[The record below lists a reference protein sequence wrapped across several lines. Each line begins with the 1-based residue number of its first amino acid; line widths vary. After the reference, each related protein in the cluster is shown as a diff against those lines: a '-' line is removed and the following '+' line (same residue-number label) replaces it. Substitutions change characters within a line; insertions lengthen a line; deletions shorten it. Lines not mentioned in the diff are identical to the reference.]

1 MYYLS
6 WLLTFKNSTTVE
18 LLVLLQGLM
27 SLRIQLLAGAEDL
40 FPTND
45 LWQEISL
52 PWLVNLSIEL
62 QWHSAMVLPRDSQ
75 KIQIEAIIFY
85 DRI

>member
-1 MYYLS
+1 MVID
-6 WLLTFKNSTTVE
+6 KNSRTVE
-18 LLVLLQGLM
+18 LVVLVQGLM

-40 FPTND
+40 FPIND

-62 QWHSAMVLPRDSQ
+62 QWHSAMALPRDSQ
-75 KIQIEAIIFY
+75 KIQIEAMVFY